1 LFFLL
6 STPQEVSPVVDI
18 VIHSE
23 GPAVE
28 GAKAGAKRECY
39 ALSSVLGLTYLN
51 HSLISQKTRSLGG

>member
-6 STPQEVSPVVDI
+6 STPQEVNCVVDI
-18 VIHSE
+18 VIHYE

-39 ALSSVLGLTYLN
+39 ALSSVVGLTYLN
-51 HSLISQKTRSLGG
+51 HSQISQNTGSLGG